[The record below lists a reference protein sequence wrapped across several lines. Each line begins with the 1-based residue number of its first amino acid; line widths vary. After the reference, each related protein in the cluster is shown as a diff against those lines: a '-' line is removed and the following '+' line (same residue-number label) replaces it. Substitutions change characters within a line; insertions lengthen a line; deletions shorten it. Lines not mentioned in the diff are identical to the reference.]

1 MGILDKVS
9 SFSYKNDISFFGLTN
24 EFFAVVINNFFSTI
38 EDGILIVTPSMFEAK
53 KVYDA
58 INRYN
63 DNCFLFETD
72 SLSFINALAT
82 SPILKTER
90 LSVLNELLNNKK
102 RIVVTDLIGY
112 LKHLP
117 AVNEYTDRIIELSIG
132 DNFSIESIV
141 SKLDN
146 LGYKRE
152 DLVVKMGDFAVR
164 GYILD
169 IFLID
174 SDNPIRIEFF
184 GDDIESIRFFNSDD
198 QKSIS
203 NVNSVKIY
211 PNDEFVTNEYVNISS
226 YLGDCYTIFKD
237 YNQIGVS
244 YNNMVQELLNYGNG
258 QSLFFELKDIP
269 LNNRIIYYNDFDNYK
284 NGNNFIDF
292 GCSNLDYN
300 GNNINCFNDY
310 IKKCLSSKK
319 TIIICLSDKKNV
331 DDLFNFTYVLT
342 DLNNI
347 FDEKVNI
354 VTFPLGEGFSIDNYV
369 FVSEK
374 ELFNK
379 IFIKKKAVKFKYSK
393 RINDITKLDIGDY
406 VVHEA
411 CGIGIYNG
419 IKTLTRNGVLN
430 DYIEILYANGDKL
443 FIPASKIELISK
455 FSGKEGYIPKVN
467 SLNSNA
473 WEKAKKRVS
482 QKIKYEAEKLLKVQA
497 ERKLK
502 KGFAFSKD
510 NELQIMFDNEFLYD
524 PTDDQIRATIEIKKD
539 MESDIPM
546 DRLLCGDVGYGKTEV
561 AFRAMFKAVLDNK
574 QVMYLCPTT
583 LLSRQQYIS
592 ALDRFKS
599 FPVRIELLNRF
610 VSFKNA
616 KRIIDDFNKGNV
628 DILFGTHRILSDDI
642 KPKDLGLL
650 VIDEEQRFGVAHKE
664 KIKEY
669 KSNIDVL
676 TLTATPIP
684 RTLQMTIFGL
694 KDLSLIETPPK
705 DRHAVQT
712 YVLAFDKNI
721 VRDIIYRELSRDGQI
736 FILYN
741 RVEDIEFK
749 VREIKMIVPE
759 ARVAFAHGK
768 MNKNDLENIMNDF
781 VFHKYDVLVCTTI
794 IETGVDIPNVNTL
807 IVYNSDWFG
816 LSQLYQIRG
825 RVGRSDRIAYAYLT
839 YENNKVL
846 TENSM
851 KRLQVLKDFTELGS
865 GFTIAAR
872 DLSIRGSGD
881 ILGSEQ
887 AGYIDCVGIDLY
899 MKMLNDEILKL
910 KGIKVL
916 DKSDAVI
923 SNVEVTSH
931 IPDIYTNSDELKIEI
946 HKLINSI
953 DSYEKYDL
961 VYNELTDRFGRL
973 NDDIILYMNKE
984 LFENYSKKLGISN
997 IVEDSFSVS
1006 IMFNIFK
1013 SNSLDYEDLIMRSL
1027 KISNRFMFSYKNNC
1041 LFIKILKNSG
1051 EDNPIVLFNKLFK
1064 EI

>member
-781 VFHKYDVLVCTTI
+781 AFHKYDVLVCTTI

>member
-1 MGILDKVS
+1 MNVLDKVS
-9 SFSYKNDISFFGLTN
+9 TFFYKNDISLFGLTN
-24 EFFAVVINNFFSTI
+24 EFFGVVINKFFNNI
-38 EDGILIVTPSMFEAK
+38 KDGVLIVAPSMFEAK
-53 KVYDA
+53 KMYES

-72 SLSFINALAT
+72 SLSFVNALAT

-90 LSVLNELLNNKK
+90 LSVLNELLDNKK
-102 RIVVTDLIGY
+102 RIVVTDLVGY

-117 AVNEYTDRIIELSIG
+117 PVKEYTDKIIELSVGNNI
-132 DNFSIESIV
+132 SIETII
-141 SKLDN
+141 SKLDD

-169 IFLID
+169 VFLID

-198 QKSIS
+198 QRSIS
-203 NVNSVKIY
+203 SVNSIKIY
-211 PNDEFVTNEYVNISS
+211 PNDEFDSSQYVNISS
-226 YLGDCYTIFKD
+226 YLGDCYTVFKD

-244 YNNMVQELLNYGNG
+244 YKNMIQELFDYGTE
-258 QSLFFELKDIP
+258 QSLFFKLEDIP
-269 LNNRIIYYNDFDNYK
+269 LNKVIYYNDFDNYK
-284 NGNNFIDF
+284 QSNNFIDF
-292 GCSNLDYN
+292 GVSNLDYS
-300 GNNINCFNDY
+300 GSDITYFNNY
-310 IKKCLSSKK
+310 IKKYLSLKK
-319 TIIICLSDKKNV
+319 TIVICLSDKRNI
-331 DDLFNFTYVLT
+331 DNLFDFSYVLT

-347 FDEKVNI
+347 FDEKVN
-354 VTFPLGEGFSIDNYV
+354 VVAFPLGEGFSVDNYI

-379 IFIKKKAVKFKYSK
+379 IIVKKRAVKFKYSK
-393 RINDITKLDIGDY
+393 RINDLTKLNIGDY
-406 VVHEA
+406 VVHET

-419 IKTLTRNGVLN
+419 IKTLTKNGVLN
-430 DYIEILYANGDKL
+430 DYIEVLYANGDKL
-443 FIPASKIELISK
+443 FIPASKIGLISK
-455 FSGKEGYIPKVN
+455 FSGKEGYVPKIN
-467 SLNSNA
+467 SLNSNV
-473 WEKAKKRVS
+473 WEKAKRRVS
-482 QKIKYEAEKLLKVQA
+482 QKIKYEAERLLKVQA

-524 PTDDQIRATIEIKKD
+524 ATDDQIRATMEIKKD
-539 MESDIPM
+539 MESNIPM

-583 LLSRQQYIS
+583 LLSRQQYMS

-610 VSFKNA
+610 VSSQNA

-721 VRDIIYRELSRDGQI
+721 IRDIIYRELSRDGQV

-741 RVEDIEFK
+741 RVEDIESK
-749 VREIKMIVPE
+749 VREIQMIVPE

-781 VFHKYDVLVCTTI
+781 VLHKYDVLVCTTI

-846 TENSM
+846 TENSI

-910 KGIKVL
+910 KGIEVS
-916 DKSDAVI
+916 DKCDDVV
-923 SNVEVTSH
+923 SNVDVASH
-931 IPDIYTNSDELKIEI
+931 ISDIYTNSDELKIEI

-953 DSYEKYDL
+953 DSYEKYNS

-973 NDDIILYMNKE
+973 NDDIIIYMNKE
-984 LFENYSKKLGISN
+984 LFENYSKKIGISK

-1006 IMFNIFK
+1006 VVFNSVK
-1013 SNSLDYEDLIMRSL
+1013 SNSIDYEDLIMKSL
-1027 KISNRFMFSYKNNC
+1027 KISNRFIFSYKNNC
-1041 LFIKILKNSG
+1041 LFIKVLKNSG
-1051 EDNPIVLFNKLFK
+1051 DDNPIVLFNKLFK

>member
-592 ALDRFKS
+592 AFDRFKS

>member
-1 MGILDKVS
+1 MSVFDEVS
-9 SFSYKNDISFFGLTN
+9 AFSYKNNISLFGLTN
-24 EFFAVVINNFFSTI
+24 EFFAIVINNFFNCVD
-38 EDGILIVTPSMFEAK
+38 DGLLIVTPSMFEARK
-53 KVYDA
+53 IYDA

-63 DNCFLFETD
+63 DNCFLFEND
-72 SLSFINALAT
+72 SLSFINAFAA

-90 LSVLNELLNNKK
+90 LSILNELLNNNK
-102 RIVVTDLIGY
+102 RIVVTDLVGY
-112 LKHLP
+112 LRHLP
-117 AVNEYTDRIIELSIG
+117 PVSDYTNKIIKLSVG
-132 DNFSIESIV
+132 DNISIENIISQ
-141 SKLDN
+141 LDD
-146 LGYKRE
+146 LGYKKE
-152 DLVVKMGDFAVR
+152 NLVVKMGDFAVR

-169 IFLID
+169 IFLIG

-198 QKSIS
+198 QRSIS
-203 NVNSVKIY
+203 SVDFIEIY
-211 PNDEFVTNEYVNISS
+211 PNDEISTSEYVNISS
-226 YLGDCYTIFKD
+226 YLGNCYTVIKD
-237 YNQIGVS
+237 YNQICVS
-244 YNNMVQELLNYGNG
+244 YKNMVQEFFDYNRGE
-258 QSLFFELKDIP
+258 SLFFELDEISLDKV
-269 LNNRIIYYNDFDNYK
+269 IYYNDFDNYK
-284 NGNNFIDF
+284 QNNNFIDF
-292 GCSNLDYN
+292 GVSNLDYN
-300 GNNINCFNDY
+300 GNGIGYFNDY
-310 IKKCLSSKK
+310 VKKCLLLKK
-319 TIIICLSDKKNV
+319 TIIICLSNINNI
-331 DDLFNFTYVLT
+331 DDLFDFSYVFT
-342 DLNNI
+342 DINNI
-347 FDEKVNI
+347 FDGRVNI
-354 VTFPLGEGFSIDNYV
+354 VTFPLGEGFSINNYI
-369 FVSEK
+369 FLSEK
-374 ELFNK
+374 ELFNRSL
-379 IFIKKKAVKFKYSK
+379 IKKKDVKFKYSK
-393 RINDITKLDIGDY
+393 RINDITKINIGDY
-406 VVHEA
+406 VVHQA

-419 IKTLTRNGVLN
+419 IKTITKNGVLN

-443 FIPASKIELISK
+443 FIPVSKIDLISK
-455 FSGKEGYIPKVN
+455 FSGKEGYVPKIN
-467 SLNSNA
+467 SLNSNV
-473 WEKAKKRVS
+473 WEKTKRRVS
-482 QKIKYEAEKLLKVQA
+482 NKIKYEAERLLRVQA

-510 NELQIMFDNEFLYD
+510 NELQTMFDNEFLYEA
-524 PTDDQIRATIEIKKD
+524 TDDQIRATMEIKKD
-539 MESDIPM
+539 MESNIPM

-583 LLSRQQYIS
+583 LLSRQQYLS
-592 ALDRFKS
+592 ALDRFKN

-610 VSFKNA
+610 VSPKNV
-616 KRIIDDFNKGNV
+616 KRIIDDFNEGNV
-628 DILFGTHRILSDDI
+628 DILFGTHRILSNDI

-684 RTLQMTIFGL
+684 RTLQMAIFGL

-721 VRDIIYRELSRDGQI
+721 IRDIIYRELSRDGQV

-741 RVEDIEFK
+741 RVDDIELK
-749 VREIKMIVPE
+749 VREIQMIVPE
-759 ARVAFAHGK
+759 ARIAFAHGK
-768 MNKNDLENIMNDF
+768 MNKDDLENIMNDF
-781 VFHKYDVLVCTTI
+781 VLYKYDVLICTTI

-839 YENNKVL
+839 YEKNKVL
-846 TENSM
+846 TENSI

-910 KGIKVL
+910 KGIEVSNENE
-916 DKSDAVI
+916 DVI
-923 SNVEVTSH
+923 SNLEINNH
-931 IPDIYTNSDELKIEI
+931 ISDFYTTSDELKIEF

-973 NDDIILYMNKE
+973 NDEIILYMNKE
-984 LFENYSKKLGISN
+984 LFENYSKKIGISR
-997 IVEDSFSVS
+997 IVEDGFSISV
-1006 IMFNIFK
+1006 MFDIIR
-1013 SNSLDYEDLIMRSL
+1013 SNTIDYEDLITKSL
-1027 KISNRFMFSYKNNC
+1027 KISNRFVFSYKHNC

-1051 EDNPIVLFNKLFK
+1051 EDNPILLFNKLFK